1 MNGRHMENK
10 NRQAPSRIP
19 VRFVDDEG
27 GRGGGD
33 ASGGG
38 GRGGGELTPE
48 EIGEQSIYEG
58 ETDAQRRIDRGAE
71 EDSEAG
77 REGADDADTAGGPN
91 PSDLPRNRTDLDTT
105 PQHDRGGDRNAADDH
120 ASSSSGA
127 SSPREAGVASGPVMA
142 ELVATRAEL
151 KRVEGELKKLSDERH
166 ELADRLARRQADFEN
181 YRKRTERERTE
192 AYNRATGEVVGRLLP
207 VLDNLRRAL
216 AAEASFESGES
227 DEFGHFLR
235 GVELIEKQ
243 LAGVLE
249 GLGVET
255 VPTVGY
261 RFDPHIHEA
270 VVTEETTEYE
280 PDTVMEEM
288 RRGYRLG
295 DKLIRPAMVKVSK

>member
-10 NRQAPSRIP
+10 NRQAPNRIP
-19 VRFVDDEG
+19 VRFVDEDG
-27 GRGGGD
+27 AADQGREGGGD
-33 ASGGG
+33 
-38 GRGGGELTPE
+38 ELTPE

-58 ETDAQRRIDRGAE
+58 ETDAQRRIDRGE
-71 EDSEAG
+71 EKDSEGG
-77 REGADDADTAGGPN
+77 RESADDADTAGGPH
-91 PSDLPRNRTDLDTT
+91 PSDLPRNNTDLDTT
-105 PQHDRGGDRNAADDH
+105 RQHDRGDRKASDADD

-127 SSPREAGVASGPVMA
+127 ASPREAGVASGPVMA

-151 KRVEGELKKLSDERH
+151 KRVEGELKKLTDERH
-166 ELADRLARRQADFEN
+166 ELNDRLARRQADFEN

-192 AYNRATGEVVGRLLP
+192 AYNRATGEVVSRLLP

-216 AAEASFESGES
+216 AAEESFESGES

-249 GLGVET
+249 GLGVEP
-255 VPTVGY
+255 VPTVGEK
-261 RFDPHIHEA
+261 FDPHIHEA
-270 VVTEETTEYE
+270 VVTEETDEYE

>member
-1 MNGRHMENK
+1 MANK
-10 NRQAPSRIP
+10 NTQPPSRIP
-19 VRFVDDEG
+19 VRFVDGEDAQGAEQQ
-27 GRGGGD
+27 GD
-33 ASGGG
+33 
-38 GRGGGELTPE
+38 ELTPE
-48 EIGEQSIYEG
+48 EIGEQSSYEG
-58 ETDAQRRIDRGAE
+58 ETEVRQRTDRGE
-71 EDSEAG
+71 EQDT
-77 REGADDADTAGGPN
+77 EGGKERADDADAAGGPD
-91 PSDLPRNRTDLDTT
+91 PSELPRSRTDLDTT
-105 PQHDRGGDRNAADDH
+105 PRHDRGDKKASPSGNAP
-120 ASSSSGA
+120 SSGA
-127 SSPREAGVASGPVMA
+127 ATPREADRSAGPVMA

-151 KRVEGELKKLSDERH
+151 KRVEAELKKLADERH
-166 ELADRLARRQADFEN
+166 DLTDRLARRQADFEN

-216 AAEASFESGES
+216 DAEGSFESGES
-227 DEFGHFLR
+227 AEFAHFLR

-249 GLGVET
+249 GLGVEP
-255 VPTVGY
+255 VPTVGQ

-270 VVTEETTEYE
+270 VVTEETDEFE

>member
-1 MNGRHMENK
+1 MANK
-10 NRQAPSRIP
+10 NTQPPNRIP
-19 VRFVDDEG
+19 VRFVDSDDE
-27 GRGGGD
+27 RGGGD
-33 ASGGG
+33 
-38 GRGGGELTPE
+38 ELTPE

-58 ETDAQRRIDRGAE
+58 ETEVQQRIDRGE
-71 EDSEAG
+71 EQDT
-77 REGADDADTAGGPN
+77 EGGKERADDADAAGGPD
-91 PSDLPRNRTDLDTT
+91 PSELPRSRTDLDTT
-105 PQHDRGGDRNAADDH
+105 PPHDRGDRKAAHSDN
-120 ASSSSGA
+120 A
-127 SSPREAGVASGPVMA
+127 SSPGAATPREADRAAGPLMA

-151 KRVEGELKKLSDERH
+151 KRVEAELKKLSDERH
-166 ELADRLARRQADFEN
+166 DLNDRLARRQADFEN

-216 AAEASFESGES
+216 DAEGSFESGES
-227 DEFGHFLR
+227 AEFVHFLR

-249 GLGVET
+249 GLGVEP
-255 VPTVGY
+255 VPTVGQ

-270 VVTEETTEYE
+270 VVTEETEEFE

>member
-1 MNGRHMENK
+1 MENK

-27 GRGGGD
+27 ARG
-33 ASGGG
+33 SNESP
-38 GRGGGELTPE
+38 GGGELTPE

-58 ETDAQRRIDRGAE
+58 ETDAQRRIDRGQE
-71 EDSEAG
+71 QGSEGG
-77 REGADDADTAGGPN
+77 RENADDADVAGGPK
-91 PSDLPRNRTDLDTT
+91 PGDLPRNKSDLDTT
-105 PQHDRGGDRNAADDH
+105 PQHEPAPDRKASDTENAAG
-120 ASSSSGA
+120 ASNSGA
-127 SSPREAGVASGPVMA
+127 AASGPVMA
-142 ELVATRAEL
+142 ELVATRSEL
-151 KRVEGELKKLSDERH
+151 KRVEAELKKLSDERG
-166 ELADRLARRQADFEN
+166 ELNNQLARRQADFEN

-192 AYNRATGEVVGRLLP
+192 AYNRATGEVVSRLLP

-216 AAEASFESGES
+216 DAEGSFESAES
-227 DEFGHFLR
+227 AEFAHFLR

-249 GLGVET
+249 GLGVEA
-255 VPTVGY
+255 VPTVGQK
-261 RFDPHIHEA
+261 FDPHIHEA
-270 VVTEETTEYE
+270 VVTEESAELE

>member
-1 MNGRHMENK
+1 MENK

-27 GRGGGD
+27 KGGG
-33 ASGGG
+33 AAPAGGEG
-38 GRGGGELTPE
+38 AGELTPE

-58 ETDAQRRIDRGAE
+58 ETDAQRRIDRGRE
-71 EDSEAG
+71 EDSEG
-77 REGADDADTAGGPN
+77 GKERADDADAAGGPKT
-91 PSDLPRNRTDLDTT
+91 SDLPRHHNDLDTT
-105 PQHDRGGDRNAADDH
+105 EQHERGDNS
-120 ASSSSGA
+120 ASSASGS
-127 SSPREAGVASGPVMA
+127 SSPREAGSASGPVMA

-151 KRVEGELKKLSDERH
+151 KRVETELKKLADERH
-166 ELADRLARRQADFEN
+166 ELNDRLARRQADFEN

-192 AYNRATGEVVGRLLP
+192 AYNRATGDVVGRLLP

-216 AAEASFESGES
+216 DAEGSFESGES
-227 DEFGHFLR
+227 AEFVHFLR

-249 GLGVET
+249 GLGVEP
-255 VPTVGY
+255 VPTVGQ

-270 VVTEETTEYE
+270 VVTEETDEFE

>member
-1 MNGRHMENK
+1 MNGRHMANK
-10 NRQAPSRIP
+10 NTQPPNRIP
-19 VRFVDDEG
+19 VRFVDSDD

-33 ASGGG
+33 
-38 GRGGGELTPE
+38 ELTPE

-58 ETDAQRRIDRGAE
+58 ETEVRQRIDRGE
-71 EDSEAG
+71 EQDTEGGKERADEA
-77 REGADDADTAGGPN
+77 DAAGGPD
-91 PSDLPRNRTDLDTT
+91 PSELPRSRTDLDTT
-105 PQHDRGGDRNAADDH
+105 PPHDRGDRKAAH
-120 ASSSSGA
+120 SANA
-127 SSPREAGVASGPVMA
+127 SSPGPATPREADRSAGPVMA

-151 KRVEGELKKLSDERH
+151 KRVEAELKKLSDEQH
-166 ELADRLARRQADFEN
+166 DLTDRLARRQADFEN

-216 AAEASFESGES
+216 DAEGSFESGES
-227 DEFGHFLR
+227 AEFVHFLR

-249 GLGVET
+249 GLGVEP
-255 VPTVGY
+255 VPTVGQ

-270 VVTEETTEYE
+270 VVTEETDEFE